1 MPHVFD
7 LGGQRGRM
15 WNIGIKSDS
24 PLFRVLN
31 RWPVSTGFC
40 CLPVFI
46 KVLHKQ
52 EDKIHSNQQQKHR
65 WPILCAMVD
74 PLLKK
79 PDAPQKKTM
88 KQLLTHLPTLHPPIT
103 THLVYIVHCTRWK
116 KASDPKL
123 ISWEVL
129 SSALR
134 VLQQKASAPATSLS
148 LPCSKYRGAHPRQ
161 CKLQSPKPGTRVVLQ
176 QGHVWSPLT
185 ALCLCVY
192 TSKLAK
198 YTHVQTYTQTKI
210 IIFH

>member
-1 MPHVFD
+1 
-7 LGGQRGRM
+7 M

-52 EDKIHSNQQQKHR
+52 EDKIHFNQQQKLR
-65 WPILCAMVD
+65 WPILCAMKE

-79 PDAPQKKTM
+79 PD
-88 KQLLTHLPTLHPPIT
+88 KQNDSRHIFLHYTLPLS
-103 THLVYIVHCTRWK
+103 HLVYIVHCPRWK
-116 KASDPKL
+116 IARDPKL
-123 ISWEVL
+123 ISGEVH
-129 SSALR
+129 SSP
-134 VLQQKASAPATSLS
+134 LQQKASAPASLS
-148 LPCSKYRGAHPRQ
+148 LPCAKYRGAHPRQ
-161 CKLQSPKPGTRVVLQ
+161 CKLQWTKPGTRVVLQ

-198 YTHVQTYTQTKI
+198 FTHANIYTNKKKI